1 MEPTVK
7 YRALLE
13 LLDSQINEYVSCAN
27 KDHVRPSVKDTWLD
41 MASGIS
47 NVKFKVMQ
55 AFENGDI

>member
-1 MEPTVK
+1 MEPLVK

-13 LLDSQINEYVSCAN
+13 LLDSQIAEYVNCAN
-27 KDHVRPSVKDTWLD
+27 KPHVRPSVKDTWLD

-47 NVKFKVMQ
+47 LAKFKIMQ